1 MPTYFKDV
9 LDFDI
14 EQVSYVLKL
23 ATREIYNYNYML
35 KEKSAHPIRSSM
47 YTYLG
52 LFYLQTGFLAA
63 CPYLFKAI
71 LGPLGGITADMLI
84 RYKMCTV
91 GTVRKV
97 FYAAGEKGNIKFTCL
112 YPIILQ

>member
-1 MPTYFKDV
+1 
-9 LDFDI
+9 
-14 EQVSYVLKL
+14 
-23 ATREIYNYNYML
+23 ML
-35 KEKSAHPIRSSM
+35 REKSAYSITSVMHM
-47 YTYLG
+47 YLG

-91 GTVRKV
+91 GTIRKV
-97 FYAAGEKGNIKFTCL
+97 FYAAGEKGKFTCL
-112 YPIILQ
+112 YPIILH